1 MKTSILFIIS
11 DEDIIKEIVKNI
23 VPLQNEFDVFFA
35 ETAERALQIL
45 ANNKIDIVFSSPNI
59 IMSTGSN
66 VLNEIKRLFPE
77 VIRFALASSLDNQQV
92 VQVSPLVHQF
102 IYPPYTTENF
112 KDRIERTLNFQKILK
127 NDKIE
132 ELIKNTTN
140 LPTLPEIY
148 IQIEQEV
155 AKPDFSINKIAN
167 LIAKDI
173 NLTAKILQIVNSAY
187 FGLQRE
193 ISSIN
198 FALTYLGVNII
209 KSLIFYIHLFS
220 NFKVTSENKKYLE
233 RFWQHSL
240 VVASNSYHLANKYL
254 NEKFEIDSAYTAGVL
269 HDVGKFVLLNTYTYP
284 QNVILLAEQKTF
296 DNLEAE
302 YEIYECTHAEIG
314 AYLLGLWGFPPQIVE
329 AVAYHHQPSSMNKN
343 QLNFATI
350 IHLADFLYYV
360 PKLDVS
366 HIKEIAFEK
375 EIIDSIYYFK
385 TLRKVKLT

>member
-77 VIRFALASSLDNQQV
+77 VTRFALVSSLDNQQA
-92 VQVSPLVHQF
+92 VQISPLVHQF

-112 KDRIERTLNFQKILK
+112 KDRIEKTLNFQKILK

-140 LPTLPEIY
+140 LPSLPEIY

-240 VVASNSYHLANKYL
+240 VVASNSFHLANKNL
-254 NEKFEIDSAYTAGVL
+254 KEKFEIDSAYTAGVL

-302 YEIYECTHAEIG
+302 YEIYECSHAEIG

-343 QLNFATI
+343 QLNLATI
-350 IHLADFLYYV
+350 IHLADFLFYV

-366 HIKEIAFEK
+366 HIKEIGFEK